1 MRGSSSAEMRTQRFQ
16 VLTFL
21 GLVADDVTLALL
33 HYPKMNAD
41 ESRAVNSL
49 TKSLEPAYL
58 SDVFPKSI
66 RRTKAMGDS
75 SARIPRKAAEADVVD
90 SSNDDFKEVL
100 ADLRDRLTKVSNRT
114 ASRDDLQT
122 LQDFSER
129 LAKITLMLTE
139 RFASERG
146 TRDWMPKASDSFV
159 A

>member
-1 MRGSSSAEMRTQRFQ
+1 MRGPSSAEMRTERFQ

-21 GLVADDVTLALL
+21 GLVADDVTLAML
-33 HYPKMNAD
+33 HYPNLNSD
-41 ESRAVNSL
+41 ESRAVSALAN
-49 TKSLEPAYL
+49 SLEPTSI

-75 SARIPRKAAEADVVD
+75 SAILRKAVEADEES

-100 ADLRDRLTKVSNRT
+100 ADLRARLTRVSDRT
-114 ASRDDLQT
+114 ASAEDLQT

-146 TRDWMPKASDSFV
+146 ARDWMPKASDSFV